1 MIKNYHKK
9 FKKADYAYLFETHGY
24 YYPKALY
31 KLLDYGLRAKVSMKK
46 FKINNKSFDYG
57 TIMIPTQNQNLNP
70 NEIHKIL
77 SEVSVTSELN
87 IYGTNTGASQE
98 GIDLGSR
105 NFKTI
110 KKPKIGL
117 LVGDGVRSYDAGE
130 IWYIMDRQY
139 NIPIT
144 KKLILEF

>member
-1 MIKNYHKK
+1 MIFFVTYSK
-9 FKKADYAYLFETHGY
+9 FFCSFFFNSAFSYIIISIL
-24 YYPKALY
+24 LY
-31 KLLDYGLRAKVSMKK
+31 FLSQIVSSERLRL
-46 FKINNKSFDYG
+46 I
-57 TIMIPTQNQNLNP
+57 LNS

-77 SEVSVTSELN
+77 SEVSVGSELN
-87 IYGTNTGASQE
+87 IYESNTGASEE

-110 KKPKIGL
+110 KKPRIGL
-117 LVGDGVRSYDAGE
+117 LVGEGVRSYDAGE

-144 KKLILEF
+144 KMTN

>member
-1 MIKNYHKK
+1 
-9 FKKADYAYLFETHGY
+9 
-24 YYPKALY
+24 
-31 KLLDYGLRAKVSMKK
+31 MKK

-57 TIMIPTQNQNLNP
+57 TIMIPVQNQILNS

-77 SEVSVTSELN
+77 SEVSVGSELN
-87 IYGTNTGASQE
+87 IYESNTGASQE

-144 KKLILEF
+144 KIDVRIFRKIKFRKIHILFFQVLLWIFK